1 MMYVLMPSPVFLEY
15 NDVRIYEVYKD
26 DIEGIGSYRFIFG
39 LSEWCSDQRK
49 QAIFD
54 VREIDGYDNH
64 LSIKQNLMQMIDKG
78 LLTNLKYA
86 DLQKPRWI

>member
-26 DIEGIGSYRFIFG
+26 DIEGI
-39 LSEWCSDQRK
+39 
-49 QAIFD
+49 
-54 VREIDGYDNH
+54 
-64 LSIKQNLMQMIDKG
+64 KQNLMQMIDKG